1 MPKNSE
7 IEKFDTVQLSKDFDE
22 RMLFTVCSTADA
34 EGIVRMFPKDGGM
47 HCSAHKDNLVITDKA
62 SA

>member
-1 MPKNSE
+1 
-7 IEKFDTVQLSKDFDE
+7 
-22 RMLFTVCSTADA
+22 
-34 EGIVRMFPKDGGM
+34 MFPKDGGM